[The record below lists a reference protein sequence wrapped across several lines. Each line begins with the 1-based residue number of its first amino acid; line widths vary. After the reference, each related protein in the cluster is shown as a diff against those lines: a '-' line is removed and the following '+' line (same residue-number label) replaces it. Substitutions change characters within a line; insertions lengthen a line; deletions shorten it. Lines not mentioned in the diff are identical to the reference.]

1 MERLNRN
8 TRQQIHLMT
17 VAGKHLKQLSENHR
31 GNDADPDWLNRKGW
45 SVSPAANF
53 ATTWGEIKREP
64 AGRR

>member
-1 MERLNRN
+1 
-8 TRQQIHLMT
+8 MT

-31 GNDADPDWLNRKGW
+31 GNDTDPDWLNRKGW
-45 SVSPAANF
+45 SVSPAANY